1 MRYRCRSLGER
12 DGQIHSLRENQQQAL
27 VLCWTGGGHACM
39 FVCQRTTEHRE
50 SRRLEFDIFHG
61 ASGKSQLVQQPMSC
75 PALSLVLHIQ
85 DALPCPPQLPVKE
98 PSEAINQLLKYFTRR
113 TMPAEQLGTYQV
125 LEVP

>member
-1 MRYRCRSLGER
+1 
-12 DGQIHSLRENQQQAL
+12 
-27 VLCWTGGGHACM
+27 
-39 FVCQRTTEHRE
+39 
-50 SRRLEFDIFHG
+50 
-61 ASGKSQLVQQPMSC
+61 MSC